1 MKRFPE
7 IARRAV
13 SLALAVSMSLSVL
26 APCASAASA
35 AHVHLAAENSVDEL
49 GNVDLTDE
57 VFNVPDDTAA
67 KPEIRETAEEP
78 EFPAEEDDDTAD
90 DLTEEQLAEQAAVD
104 ASGHEEHTPDT
115 DAEPVYEQ
123 PATCAERGYAIY
135 PCSFTL
141 EQEDGTV
148 AHCYHQVV
156 VWLPLAD
163 HEWGEWQEPDDAD
176 SQKYRVC
183 TVCNAVEYEDGTVV
197 TPGGIPIVDP
207 DQPEWLPV
215 DGSEIAVAK
224 VNKNDLI
231 KAAVEAM
238 AVAEMAKDDHKH
250 EYNEK
255 ITKIQDQ
262 TCTQPEKYAARCTV
276 KKTFKYEKI
285 EINLPFVG
293 KKTVDVPSNLQNVTT
308 QCVATSTIETKP
320 AKGHKSTWEVET
332 EPTCT
337 TPGKKVLK
345 CADCGTVLQEEEMS
359 ALGHDFEEAEWVVTK
374 PVICEEDGVETL
386 TCTRCNGKEDG
397 GIKTR
402 AIPHGNV
409 THQWVKIDSVAA
421 TCEEEGYDLYECSVC
436 KKTKKEKTAEKLG
449 HLFTNYVDDGKPAC
463 QQQTATRKCKR
474 EGCTGAEQKNLPN
487 FGADDKPLAHRYT
500 RWDTKI
506 DGWSY
511 VKYAKCDY
519 CGAEYTEKIDGWGDF
534 TSGGTEQVAKLA
546 ADAVKADIKNAITQ
560 TLQTTAA
567 NVNAAQT
574 KEEAITAL
582 LNFKDAAADALV
594 ENFKIKIKGDVV
606 AQLSKKDA
614 LKIINDAIPDLDSI
628 GKSLND
634 SFLSKDTIQAI
645 VDKMANVVSSAEIQ
659 QAMEDAAYDLV
670 YQAAYSYIDGGF
682 DAKKIKVDDML
693 QVKNLVAKLVS
704 ATVASD
710 YGWDKLTK
718 AIVKDAVEL
727 GVGKLKEKEKYAK
740 LLETNL
746 GVETLKEVEDAIN
759 QQLVNDPTF
768 MKQVRDLLKNAANN
782 ASNSISRGWSDERVL
797 TDLRTDVMP
806 VTELVAN
813 KISELGGVASD
824 IADKKVND
832 TVKKYLP
839 GKLGDWVSDK
849 LGGYIKGQVQNEV
862 DGVGEDVND
871 LITSYIKYLTCPRHH
886 EATRIVQAQTCT
898 TPKKTETYCTEC
910 DWVFKKE
917 ETAPA
922 LGHDPVTVPGVE
934 PTETADGLT
943 EGIQC
948 AHCGAW
954 LEPQE
959 VLPALNPEYDKWY
972 VKADITAETVK
983 AAGCQSKQKLDEA
996 IDNALKKAGFEPA
1009 DSERFLAQV
1018 QTNLDVLKD
1027 EYDREPGEGAS
1038 RILTNDRYPEE
1049 GVTGMVRFP
1058 AKAPGKD
1065 GTYYAVQVLTA
1076 DNHGYSAGDV
1086 IVTPLTVTKEGI
1098 SFQTGVQAVVAI
1110 AWKPNN

>member
-78 EFPAEEDDDTAD
+78 EFPAEEDDDVAD

-285 EINLPFVG
+285 EINLPWG
-293 KKTVDVPSNLQNVTT
+293 KKTVDVPSDLQNVTT

-500 RWDTKI
+500 RWDTKM

-519 CGAEYTEKIDGWGDF
+519 CGLEYTKKIDDLGDF

-606 AQLSKKDA
+606 AQLSKEDA

-682 DAKKIKVDDML
+682 DKKKIKVDDML

-740 LLETNL
+740 LLKTNL

-782 ASNSISRGWSDERVL
+782 ASNSISRGWSDKRVL

-871 LITSYIKYLTCPRHH
+871 LITSYIKYLTCPRHNK
-886 EATRIVQAQTCT
+886 APRIVQAQTCT

-943 EGIQC
+943 DGIQC
-948 AHCGAW
+948 ARCGAW
-954 LEPQE
+954 LEPQK
-959 VLPALNPEYDKWY
+959 VRPALNPEYDKWY

-983 AAGCQSKQKLDEA
+983 AAGYQSQQKLDEA
-996 IDNALKKAGFEPA
+996 IDSALKKAGFEPA

-1058 AKAPGKD
+1058 AKAPGRD
-1065 GTYYAVQVLTA
+1065 GTYYAVQVITA

-1098 SFQTGVQAVVAI
+1098 SLKTGVQAVVAI

>member
-13 SLALAVSMSLSVL
+13 SLALAASMSLSVL
-26 APCASAASA
+26 APCASAAVTA
-35 AHVHLAAENSVDEL
+35 RDLENSVDEL

-78 EFPAEEDDDTAD
+78 EFPAVEDDGVAD
-90 DLTEEQLAEQAAVD
+90 DLTEEQLAEQAVVD
-104 ASGHEEHTPDT
+104 EAGHEEHTPDT

-197 TPGGIPIVDP
+197 TPGGIPVTDP
-207 DQPEWLPV
+207 DHPEWLPG
-215 DGSEIAVAK
+215 DDSEIAAYSLLDDLKDAAFKTAEELVRKEEQKIIDKDHPHDHVKGELVATVDATCTK
-224 VNKNDLI
+224 EGYKEYQCNKQFQHTITVTVKNPLPFGKKEYTYSKNITLTCKKKPKETI
-231 KAAVEAM
+231 KALE
-238 AVAEMAKDDHKH
+238 
-250 EYNEK
+250 
-255 ITKIQDQ
+255 
-262 TCTQPEKYAARCTV
+262 
-276 KKTFKYEKI
+276 
-285 EINLPFVG
+285 
-293 KKTVDVPSNLQNVTT
+293 
-308 QCVATSTIETKP
+308 
-320 AKGHKSTWEVET
+320 
-332 EPTCT
+332 
-337 TPGKKVLK
+337 
-345 CADCGTVLQEEEMS
+345 
-359 ALGHDFEEAEWVVTK
+359 HDFPDEDDPNNWVVTK

-500 RWDTKI
+500 RWDTKM
-506 DGWSY
+506 DGLSY

-519 CGAEYTEKIDGWGDF
+519 CGLEYTEKIDLGDI

-682 DAKKIKVDDML
+682 DKKKIKVDDML

-740 LLETNL
+740 ILKTNL

-782 ASNSISRGWSDERVL
+782 ASSGISRGWSDERVL

-871 LITSYIKYLTCPRHH
+871 LITSYIKYLTCPRHN

-943 EGIQC
+943 DGIQC
-948 AHCGAW
+948 ARCGAW

-983 AAGCQSKQKLDEA
+983 ATGYQSKQKLDEA
-996 IDNALKKAGFEPA
+996 IDNGLKKAGFEPA

-1065 GTYYAVQVLTA
+1065 GTYYAVQVITA

>member
-13 SLALAVSMSLSVL
+13 SLALAASMSLSVL
-26 APCASAASA
+26 APCASAAVTA
-35 AHVHLAAENSVDEL
+35 RDLENSVDEL

-67 KPEIRETAEEP
+67 DADTLGGDD
-78 EFPAEEDDDTAD
+78 EEDIDLD
-90 DLTEEQLAEQAAVD
+90 DLTEEQLAEQAVVD
-104 ASGHEEHTPDT
+104 EAGHEEHTPDT

-197 TPGGIPIVDP
+197 TPGGIPVTDP
-207 DQPEWLPV
+207 DHPEWLPG
-215 DGSEIAVAK
+215 DDSEIAAYSLLDDLKDAAFKTAEELIRKEEQKIIDKDHPHDHVKGELFATVDATCTK
-224 VNKNDLI
+224 EGYKEYQCNKQFQHTITVTVKNPLPFGKKEYTYSKNITLTCKKKPKETI
-231 KAAVEAM
+231 KALE
-238 AVAEMAKDDHKH
+238 
-250 EYNEK
+250 
-255 ITKIQDQ
+255 
-262 TCTQPEKYAARCTV
+262 
-276 KKTFKYEKI
+276 
-285 EINLPFVG
+285 
-293 KKTVDVPSNLQNVTT
+293 
-308 QCVATSTIETKP
+308 
-320 AKGHKSTWEVET
+320 
-332 EPTCT
+332 
-337 TPGKKVLK
+337 
-345 CADCGTVLQEEEMS
+345 
-359 ALGHDFEEAEWVVTK
+359 HDFPDEDDPNNWVVTK
-374 PVICEEDGVETL
+374 PAICEEDGVETL

-409 THQWVKIDSVAA
+409 GHKWVKIDSVAA

-436 KKTKKEKTAEKLG
+436 KTTKKEKTAEKLG

-500 RWDTKI
+500 RWDTKM
-506 DGWSY
+506 DGLSY

-519 CGAEYTEKIDGWGDF
+519 CGAEYTEKIDGLGDI

-682 DAKKIKVDDML
+682 DTKKIKVDDML
-693 QVKNLVAKLVS
+693 QVKDLVAKLVS

-740 LLETNL
+740 LLKTNL

-782 ASNSISRGWSDERVL
+782 ASSGISRGWPDERVL
-797 TDLRTDVMP
+797 TNLRTDVMP

-886 EATRIVQAQTCT
+886 EATRTVQAQTCT

-943 EGIQC
+943 DGIQC
-948 AHCGAW
+948 ARCGAW
-954 LEPQE
+954 LEPQK
-959 VLPALNPEYDKWY
+959 VRPALNPEYDKWY

-983 AAGCQSKQKLDEA
+983 ATGYQSQQKLDEA
-996 IDNALKKAGFEPA
+996 IDSALKKAGFEPA
-1009 DSERFLAQV
+1009 NSERFLAQV

-1049 GVTGMVRFP
+1049 GVTGMVKFP
-1058 AKAPGKD
+1058 AKAPGRD
-1065 GTYYAVQVLTA
+1065 GTYYAVQVITA

>member
-13 SLALAVSMSLSVL
+13 SLALAASMSLSVL
-26 APCASAASA
+26 APCASAAVTA
-35 AHVHLAAENSVDEL
+35 RDLENSVDEL

-67 KPEIRETAEEP
+67 DADTLGGDD
-78 EFPAEEDDDTAD
+78 EEDIDLD
-90 DLTEEQLAEQAAVD
+90 DLTEEQLAEQAVVD
-104 ASGHEEHTPDT
+104 EAGHTEHTPDT

-215 DGSEIAVAK
+215 DGSEIAVTK

-285 EINLPFVG
+285 EINLPFFG
-293 KKTVDVPSNLQNVTT
+293 KQTVDVPSNLQNVTT

-320 AKGHKSTWEVET
+320 VKGHTPKSTWEVET

-345 CADCGTVLQEEEMS
+345 CADCGTLLQEEEMS

-519 CGAEYTEKIDGWGDF
+519 CGLEYTEKIDGWGDF

-606 AQLSKKDA
+606 AQLTKEDA

-740 LLETNL
+740 LLKTNL

-782 ASNSISRGWSDERVL
+782 ASNGISRGWPDKRVL
-797 TDLRTDVMP
+797 TNLRTDVMP

-871 LITSYIKYLTCPRHH
+871 LITSYIKYLTCPSHH
-886 EATRIVQAQTCT
+886 EKTRIVQAQTCT

-922 LGHDPVTVPGVE
+922 LGHDPMLVPGVE
-934 PTETADGLT
+934 PTQDMDGLT
-943 EGIQC
+943 DGVQC
-948 AHCGAW
+948 ARCGAW

-959 VLPALNPEYDKWY
+959 VLPALNPEYDKWF
-972 VKADITAETVK
+972 VKADVTAETVK
-983 AAGCQSKQKLDEA
+983 ATGYQSQQKLDEA
-996 IDNALKKAGFEPA
+996 IDSALKKAGFEPA
-1009 DSERFLAQV
+1009 NSERFLAQV
-1018 QTNLDVLKD
+1018 RTNLEID
-1027 EYDREPGEGAS
+1027 EGY
-1038 RILTNDRYPEE
+1038 ILPNDRYPEE

-1065 GTYYAVQVLTA
+1065 GTYYAVQVVTA
-1076 DNHGYSAGDV
+1076 DNHGYNAGDIV
-1086 IVTPLTVTKEGI
+1086 VTPLTVTKEGI
-1098 SFQTGVQAVVAI
+1098 SLKTGVQAVVAI
-1110 AWKPNN
+1110 AWKPDN

>member
-78 EFPAEEDDDTAD
+78 EFPAVEDDGVAD
-90 DLTEEQLAEQAAVD
+90 DLTEEQLAEQAVVD
-104 ASGHEEHTPDT
+104 EAGHEEHTPDT

-207 DQPEWLPV
+207 DHPEWLPG
-215 DGSEIAVAK
+215 DDSEIAAYSLLDDLKDAAFKTAEELVRKEEQKIIDKDHPHDHVKGELVATVDATCTK
-224 VNKNDLI
+224 EGYKEYQCNKQFQHTITVTVKNPLPFGKKEYTYSKNITLTCKKKPKETI
-231 KAAVEAM
+231 KALE
-238 AVAEMAKDDHKH
+238 
-250 EYNEK
+250 
-255 ITKIQDQ
+255 
-262 TCTQPEKYAARCTV
+262 
-276 KKTFKYEKI
+276 
-285 EINLPFVG
+285 
-293 KKTVDVPSNLQNVTT
+293 
-308 QCVATSTIETKP
+308 
-320 AKGHKSTWEVET
+320 
-332 EPTCT
+332 
-337 TPGKKVLK
+337 
-345 CADCGTVLQEEEMS
+345 
-359 ALGHDFEEAEWVVTK
+359 HDFPDEDDPNNWVVTK

-500 RWDTKI
+500 RWDTKM
-506 DGWSY
+506 DGLSY

-519 CGAEYTEKIDGWGDF
+519 CGAEYTEKIDGWGDI

-606 AQLSKKDA
+606 AQLSKEDA

-682 DAKKIKVDDML
+682 DTKKIKVDDML
-693 QVKNLVAKLVS
+693 QVKDLVAKLVS

-740 LLETNL
+740 LLKTNL

-797 TDLRTDVMP
+797 TNLRTDVMP

-943 EGIQC
+943 DGIQC
-948 AHCGAW
+948 ARCGAW
-954 LEPQE
+954 LEPQK
-959 VLPALNPEYDKWY
+959 VRPALNPEYDKWY

-983 AAGCQSKQKLDEA
+983 AAGYQSKQKLDEA

-1049 GVTGMVRFP
+1049 GVTGMVKFP

-1065 GTYYAVQVLTA
+1065 GTYYAVQVITA

>member
-78 EFPAEEDDDTAD
+78 EFPAVEDDGVAD
-90 DLTEEQLAEQAAVD
+90 DLTEEQLAEQAVVD
-104 ASGHEEHTPDT
+104 EAGHEEHTPDT

-207 DQPEWLPV
+207 DHPEWLPG
-215 DGSEIAVAK
+215 DDSEIAAYSLLDDLKDAAFKTAEELVRKEEQKIIDKDHPHDHVKGELVATVDATCTK
-224 VNKNDLI
+224 EGYKEYQCNKQFQHTITVTVKNPLPFGKKEYTYSKNITLTCKKKPKETI
-231 KAAVEAM
+231 KALE
-238 AVAEMAKDDHKH
+238 
-250 EYNEK
+250 
-255 ITKIQDQ
+255 
-262 TCTQPEKYAARCTV
+262 
-276 KKTFKYEKI
+276 
-285 EINLPFVG
+285 
-293 KKTVDVPSNLQNVTT
+293 
-308 QCVATSTIETKP
+308 
-320 AKGHKSTWEVET
+320 
-332 EPTCT
+332 
-337 TPGKKVLK
+337 
-345 CADCGTVLQEEEMS
+345 
-359 ALGHDFEEAEWVVTK
+359 HDFPDEDDPNNWVVTK

-519 CGAEYTEKIDGWGDF
+519 CGLEYTEKIDGWGDI

-606 AQLSKKDA
+606 AQLTKEDA
-614 LKIINDAIPDLDSI
+614 LKIINNAIPDLDSI

-670 YQAAYSYIDGGF
+670 YQAAYSYIDGGL
-682 DAKKIKVDDML
+682 DTEKIKVDDML
-693 QVKNLVAKLVS
+693 QVKDLVAKLVS

-740 LLETNL
+740 LLKTNL

-797 TDLRTDVMP
+797 TNLRTDVMP

-943 EGIQC
+943 DGIQC
-948 AHCGAW
+948 ARCGAW
-954 LEPQE
+954 LEPQK
-959 VLPALNPEYDKWY
+959 VRPALNPEYDKWY

-983 AAGCQSKQKLDEA
+983 AAGYQSKQKLDEA

-1065 GTYYAVQVLTA
+1065 GTYYAVQVITA
-1076 DNHGYSAGDV
+1076 DNHGYSVGDV

-1098 SFQTGVQAVVAI
+1098 SLKTGVQAVVAI

>member
-13 SLALAVSMSLSVL
+13 SLALAASMSLLVL
-26 APCASAASA
+26 APCASAAVTA
-35 AHVHLAAENSVDEL
+35 RDLENSVDEL

-78 EFPAEEDDDTAD
+78 EFPAVEDDGVAD
-90 DLTEEQLAEQAAVD
+90 DLTEEQLAEQAVVD
-104 ASGHEEHTPDT
+104 EAGHEEHTPDT

-207 DQPEWLPV
+207 DHPEWLPG
-215 DGSEIAVAK
+215 DDSEIAAYSLLDDLKDAAFKTAEELVRKEEQKIIDKDHPHDHVKGELVATVDATCTK
-224 VNKNDLI
+224 EGYKEYQCNKQFQHTITVTVKNPLPFGKKEYTYSKNITLTCKKKPKETI
-231 KAAVEAM
+231 KALE
-238 AVAEMAKDDHKH
+238 
-250 EYNEK
+250 
-255 ITKIQDQ
+255 
-262 TCTQPEKYAARCTV
+262 
-276 KKTFKYEKI
+276 
-285 EINLPFVG
+285 
-293 KKTVDVPSNLQNVTT
+293 
-308 QCVATSTIETKP
+308 
-320 AKGHKSTWEVET
+320 
-332 EPTCT
+332 
-337 TPGKKVLK
+337 
-345 CADCGTVLQEEEMS
+345 
-359 ALGHDFEEAEWVVTK
+359 HDFPDEDDPNNWVVTK

-500 RWDTKI
+500 RWDTKM
-506 DGWSY
+506 DGLSY

-519 CGAEYTEKIDGWGDF
+519 CGAEYTEKIDGWGDI

-606 AQLSKKDA
+606 AQLSKEDA

-682 DAKKIKVDDML
+682 DTKKIKVDDML
-693 QVKNLVAKLVS
+693 QVKDLVAKLVS

-740 LLETNL
+740 LLKTNL

-782 ASNSISRGWSDERVL
+782 ASSGISRGWPDERVL
-797 TDLRTDVMP
+797 TNLRTDVMP

-886 EATRIVQAQTCT
+886 EATRTVQAQTCT

-943 EGIQC
+943 DGIQC
-948 AHCGAW
+948 ARCGAW
-954 LEPQE
+954 LEPQK
-959 VLPALNPEYDKWY
+959 VRPALNPEYDKWY

-983 AAGCQSKQKLDEA
+983 AAGYQSKQKLDEA

-1049 GVTGMVRFP
+1049 GVTGMVKFP

-1065 GTYYAVQVLTA
+1065 GTYYAVQVITA

>member
-78 EFPAEEDDDTAD
+78 EFPAVEDDGVAD
-90 DLTEEQLAEQAAVD
+90 DLTEEQLAEQAVVD
-104 ASGHEEHTPDT
+104 EAGHEEHTPDT

-207 DQPEWLPV
+207 DHPEWLPG
-215 DGSEIAVAK
+215 DDSEIAAYSLLDDLKDAAFKTAEELVRKEEQKIIDKDHPHDHVKGELVATVDATCTK
-224 VNKNDLI
+224 EGYKEYQCNKQFQHTITVTVKNPLPFGKKEYTYSKNITLTCKKKPKETI
-231 KAAVEAM
+231 KALE
-238 AVAEMAKDDHKH
+238 
-250 EYNEK
+250 
-255 ITKIQDQ
+255 
-262 TCTQPEKYAARCTV
+262 
-276 KKTFKYEKI
+276 
-285 EINLPFVG
+285 
-293 KKTVDVPSNLQNVTT
+293 
-308 QCVATSTIETKP
+308 
-320 AKGHKSTWEVET
+320 
-332 EPTCT
+332 
-337 TPGKKVLK
+337 
-345 CADCGTVLQEEEMS
+345 
-359 ALGHDFEEAEWVVTK
+359 HDFPDEDDPNNWVVTK

-500 RWDTKI
+500 RWDTKM
-506 DGWSY
+506 DGLSY

-519 CGAEYTEKIDGWGDF
+519 CGAEYTEKIDGWGDI

-594 ENFKIKIKGDVV
+594 ENFKIKIHGDVV
-606 AQLSKKDA
+606 AQLTKEDA
-614 LKIINDAIPDLDSI
+614 LEIINDAIPDLDSI

-670 YQAAYSYIDGGF
+670 YQAAYSYIDGGL
-682 DAKKIKVDDML
+682 DTKKIKVDDML

-740 LLETNL
+740 LLKTNL

-782 ASNSISRGWSDERVL
+782 ASNGISRGWSDERVL

-813 KISELGGVASD
+813 KISELGGTASD

-943 EGIQC
+943 DGIQC
-948 AHCGAW
+948 ARCGAW
-954 LEPQE
+954 LEPQK
-959 VLPALNPEYDKWY
+959 VRPALNPEYDKWY

-983 AAGCQSKQKLDEA
+983 AVGYQSKQKLDEA

-1058 AKAPGKD
+1058 AKAPGRD
-1065 GTYYAVQVLTA
+1065 GTYYAVQVITA

>member
-13 SLALAVSMSLSVL
+13 SLALAASMSLSVL
-26 APCASAASA
+26 APCASAAVTA
-35 AHVHLAAENSVDEL
+35 RDLENSVDEL

-78 EFPAEEDDDTAD
+78 EFPAVEDDGVAD
-90 DLTEEQLAEQAAVD
+90 DLTEEQLAEQAVVD
-104 ASGHEEHTPDT
+104 EAGHEEHTPDT

-207 DQPEWLPV
+207 DHPEWLPG
-215 DGSEIAVAK
+215 DDSEIAAYSLLDDLKDAAFKTAEELVRKEEQKIIDKDHPHDHVKGELVATVDATCTK
-224 VNKNDLI
+224 EGYKEYQCNKQFQHTITVTVKNPLPFGKKEYTYSKNITLTCKKKPKETI
-231 KAAVEAM
+231 KALE
-238 AVAEMAKDDHKH
+238 
-250 EYNEK
+250 
-255 ITKIQDQ
+255 
-262 TCTQPEKYAARCTV
+262 
-276 KKTFKYEKI
+276 
-285 EINLPFVG
+285 
-293 KKTVDVPSNLQNVTT
+293 
-308 QCVATSTIETKP
+308 
-320 AKGHKSTWEVET
+320 
-332 EPTCT
+332 
-337 TPGKKVLK
+337 
-345 CADCGTVLQEEEMS
+345 
-359 ALGHDFEEAEWVVTK
+359 HDFPDEDDPNNWVVTK

-500 RWDTKI
+500 RWDTKM

-519 CGAEYTEKIDGWGDF
+519 CGLEYTEKIDLGDI

-682 DAKKIKVDDML
+682 DKKKIKVDDML

-740 LLETNL
+740 LLKTNL

-782 ASNSISRGWSDERVL
+782 ASSGISRGWSDERVL

-871 LITSYIKYLTCPRHH
+871 LITSYIKYLTCPRHN
-886 EATRIVQAQTCT
+886 EATRTVQAQTCT

-943 EGIQC
+943 DGIQC
-948 AHCGAW
+948 ARCGAW

-972 VKADITAETVK
+972 VKADITAEMVK
-983 AAGCQSKQKLDEA
+983 AAGYQSKQKLDEA
-996 IDNALKKAGFEPA
+996 IDSALKKAGFEPA

-1058 AKAPGKD
+1058 AKAPGRD
-1065 GTYYAVQVLTA
+1065 GTYYAVQVITA

>member
-13 SLALAVSMSLSVL
+13 SLALAASMSLSVL
-26 APCASAASA
+26 APCASAAVTA
-35 AHVHLAAENSVDEL
+35 RDLENSVDEL

-78 EFPAEEDDDTAD
+78 EFPAVEDDGVAD
-90 DLTEEQLAEQAAVD
+90 DLTEEQLAEQAVVD
-104 ASGHEEHTPDT
+104 EAGHEEHTPDT

-197 TPGGIPIVDP
+197 TPGGIPVTDP
-207 DQPEWLPV
+207 DHPEWLPG
-215 DGSEIAVAK
+215 DDSEIAAYSLLDDLKDAAFKTAEELIRKEEQKIIDKDHPHDHVKGELVATVDATCTK
-224 VNKNDLI
+224 EGYKEYQCNKQFQHTITVTVKNPLPFGKKEYTYSKNITLTCKKKPKETI
-231 KAAVEAM
+231 KALE
-238 AVAEMAKDDHKH
+238 
-250 EYNEK
+250 
-255 ITKIQDQ
+255 
-262 TCTQPEKYAARCTV
+262 
-276 KKTFKYEKI
+276 
-285 EINLPFVG
+285 
-293 KKTVDVPSNLQNVTT
+293 
-308 QCVATSTIETKP
+308 
-320 AKGHKSTWEVET
+320 
-332 EPTCT
+332 
-337 TPGKKVLK
+337 
-345 CADCGTVLQEEEMS
+345 
-359 ALGHDFEEAEWVVTK
+359 HDFPDEDDPNNWVVTK
-374 PVICEEDGVETL
+374 PAICEKDGVETL

-409 THQWVKIDSVAA
+409 KHQWVKIDSVAA

-436 KKTKKEKTAEKLG
+436 KTTKKEKTAEKLG

-474 EGCTGAEQKNLPN
+474 EGCTGAEQKNLLN

-500 RWDTKI
+500 RWDTKM
-506 DGWSY
+506 DGLSY

-519 CGAEYTEKIDGWGDF
+519 CGAEYTEKIDGWGDI

-670 YQAAYSYIDGGF
+670 YQAAYSYIDGGL
-682 DAKKIKVDDML
+682 DTKKIKVDDML

-740 LLETNL
+740 LLKTNL

-782 ASNSISRGWSDERVL
+782 ASSGISRGWSDERVL

-813 KISELGGVASD
+813 KISELGGTASD

-886 EATRIVQAQTCT
+886 EATRTVQAQTCT

-943 EGIQC
+943 DGIQC
-948 AHCGAW
+948 ARCGAW
-954 LEPQE
+954 LEPQK
-959 VLPALNPEYDKWY
+959 VRPALNPEYDKWY

-983 AAGCQSKQKLDEA
+983 ATGYQSQQKLDEA
-996 IDNALKKAGFEPA
+996 IDSALKKAGFEPA
-1009 DSERFLAQV
+1009 NSERFLAQV

-1027 EYDREPGEGAS
+1027 ECDREPGEGAS

-1049 GVTGMVRFP
+1049 GVIGMVRFP
-1058 AKAPGKD
+1058 AKAPGRD
-1065 GTYYAVQVLTA
+1065 GTYYAVQVITA

>member
-78 EFPAEEDDDTAD
+78 EFPAVEDDGVAD
-90 DLTEEQLAEQAAVD
+90 DLTEEQLAEQAVVD
-104 ASGHEEHTPDT
+104 EAGHEEHTPDT

-207 DQPEWLPV
+207 DHPEWLPG
-215 DGSEIAVAK
+215 DDSEIAAYSLLDDLKDAAFKTAEELVRKEEQKIIDKDHPHDHVKGELVATVDATCTK
-224 VNKNDLI
+224 EGYKEYQCNKQFQHTITVTVKNPLPFGKKEYTYSKNITLTCKKKPKETI
-231 KAAVEAM
+231 KALE
-238 AVAEMAKDDHKH
+238 
-250 EYNEK
+250 
-255 ITKIQDQ
+255 
-262 TCTQPEKYAARCTV
+262 
-276 KKTFKYEKI
+276 
-285 EINLPFVG
+285 
-293 KKTVDVPSNLQNVTT
+293 
-308 QCVATSTIETKP
+308 
-320 AKGHKSTWEVET
+320 
-332 EPTCT
+332 
-337 TPGKKVLK
+337 
-345 CADCGTVLQEEEMS
+345 
-359 ALGHDFEEAEWVVTK
+359 HDFPDEDDPNNWVVTK

-500 RWDTKI
+500 RWDTKM
-506 DGWSY
+506 DGLSY

-519 CGAEYTEKIDGWGDF
+519 CGAEYTEKIDGWGDI

-606 AQLSKKDA
+606 AQLSKEDA

-670 YQAAYSYIDGGF
+670 YQAAYSYIDGGL
-682 DAKKIKVDDML
+682 DTKKIKVDDML

-740 LLETNL
+740 LLKTNL

-782 ASNSISRGWSDERVL
+782 ASNGISRGWSDKRVL

-943 EGIQC
+943 DGIQC
-948 AHCGAW
+948 ARCGAW
-954 LEPQE
+954 LEPQK
-959 VLPALNPEYDKWY
+959 VRPALNPEYDKWY

-983 AAGCQSKQKLDEA
+983 ATGYQSQQKLDEA
-996 IDNALKKAGFEPA
+996 IDSALKKAGFEPA
-1009 DSERFLAQV
+1009 NSERFLAQV

-1058 AKAPGKD
+1058 AKAPGRD
-1065 GTYYAVQVLTA
+1065 GTYYAVQVITA

>member
-78 EFPAEEDDDTAD
+78 EFPAVEDDGVAD
-90 DLTEEQLAEQAAVD
+90 DLTEEQLAEQAVVD
-104 ASGHEEHTPDT
+104 EAGHEEHTPDT

-207 DQPEWLPV
+207 DHPEWLPG
-215 DGSEIAVAK
+215 DDSEIAAYSLLDDLKDAAFKTAEELVRKEEQKIIDKDHPHDHVKGELVATVDATCTK
-224 VNKNDLI
+224 EGYKEYQCNKQFQHTITVTVKNPLPFGKKEYTYSKNITLTCKKKPKETI
-231 KAAVEAM
+231 KALE
-238 AVAEMAKDDHKH
+238 
-250 EYNEK
+250 
-255 ITKIQDQ
+255 
-262 TCTQPEKYAARCTV
+262 
-276 KKTFKYEKI
+276 
-285 EINLPFVG
+285 
-293 KKTVDVPSNLQNVTT
+293 
-308 QCVATSTIETKP
+308 
-320 AKGHKSTWEVET
+320 
-332 EPTCT
+332 
-337 TPGKKVLK
+337 
-345 CADCGTVLQEEEMS
+345 
-359 ALGHDFEEAEWVVTK
+359 HDFPDEDDPNNWVVTK

-500 RWDTKI
+500 RWDTKM
-506 DGWSY
+506 DGLSY

-519 CGAEYTEKIDGWGDF
+519 CGAEYTEKIDGWGDI

-606 AQLSKKDA
+606 AQLSKEDA

-682 DAKKIKVDDML
+682 DTKKIKVDDML
-693 QVKNLVAKLVS
+693 QVKDLVAKLVS

-740 LLETNL
+740 LLKTNL

-782 ASNSISRGWSDERVL
+782 ASSGISRGWPDERVL
-797 TDLRTDVMP
+797 TNLRTDVMP

-886 EATRIVQAQTCT
+886 EATRTVQAQTCT

-943 EGIQC
+943 DGIQC
-948 AHCGAW
+948 ARCGAW
-954 LEPQE
+954 LEPQK
-959 VLPALNPEYDKWY
+959 VRPALNPEYDKWY

-983 AAGCQSKQKLDEA
+983 ATGYQSQQKLDEA
-996 IDNALKKAGFEPA
+996 IDSALKKAGFEPA
-1009 DSERFLAQV
+1009 NSERFLAQV

-1058 AKAPGKD
+1058 AKAPGRD
-1065 GTYYAVQVLTA
+1065 GTYYAVQVITA

>member
-78 EFPAEEDDDTAD
+78 EFPAVEDDGVAD
-90 DLTEEQLAEQAAVD
+90 DLTEEQLAEQAVVD
-104 ASGHEEHTPDT
+104 EAGHEEHTPDT

-207 DQPEWLPV
+207 DHPEWLPG
-215 DGSEIAVAK
+215 DDSEIAAYSLLDDLKDAAFKTAEELVRKEEQKIIDKDHPHDHVKGELVATVDATCTK
-224 VNKNDLI
+224 EGYKEYQCNKQFQHTITVTVKNPLPFGKKEYTYSKNITLTCKKKPKETI
-231 KAAVEAM
+231 KALE
-238 AVAEMAKDDHKH
+238 
-250 EYNEK
+250 
-255 ITKIQDQ
+255 
-262 TCTQPEKYAARCTV
+262 
-276 KKTFKYEKI
+276 
-285 EINLPFVG
+285 
-293 KKTVDVPSNLQNVTT
+293 
-308 QCVATSTIETKP
+308 
-320 AKGHKSTWEVET
+320 
-332 EPTCT
+332 
-337 TPGKKVLK
+337 
-345 CADCGTVLQEEEMS
+345 
-359 ALGHDFEEAEWVVTK
+359 HDFPDEDDPNNWVVTK

-500 RWDTKI
+500 RWDTKM
-506 DGWSY
+506 DGLSY

-519 CGAEYTEKIDGWGDF
+519 CGAEYTEKIDGWGDI

-606 AQLSKKDA
+606 AQLSKEDA

-682 DAKKIKVDDML
+682 DTKKIKVDDML
-693 QVKNLVAKLVS
+693 QVKDLVAKLVS

-740 LLETNL
+740 LLKTNL

-782 ASNSISRGWSDERVL
+782 ASSGISRGWPDERVL
-797 TDLRTDVMP
+797 TNLRTDVMP

-886 EATRIVQAQTCT
+886 EATRTVQAQTCT

-943 EGIQC
+943 DGIQC
-948 AHCGAW
+948 ARCGAW
-954 LEPQE
+954 LEPQK
-959 VLPALNPEYDKWY
+959 VRPALNPEYDKWY

-983 AAGCQSKQKLDEA
+983 ATGYQSQQKLDEA
-996 IDNALKKAGFEPA
+996 IDSALKKAGFEPA
-1009 DSERFLAQV
+1009 NSERFLAQV

-1049 GVTGMVRFP
+1049 GVIGMVRFP
-1058 AKAPGKD
+1058 AKAPGRD
-1065 GTYYAVQVLTA
+1065 GTYYAVQVITA

>member
-13 SLALAVSMSLSVL
+13 SLALAASMSLLVL
-26 APCASAASA
+26 APCASAAVTA
-35 AHVHLAAENSVDEL
+35 RDLENSVDEL

-78 EFPAEEDDDTAD
+78 EFPAVEDDGVAD
-90 DLTEEQLAEQAAVD
+90 DLTEEQLAEQAVVD
-104 ASGHEEHTPDT
+104 EAGHEEHTPDT

-197 TPGGIPIVDP
+197 TPGGIPVTDP
-207 DQPEWLPV
+207 DHPEWLPG
-215 DGSEIAVAK
+215 DDSEIAAYSLLDDLKDAAFKTAEELIRKEEQKIIDKDHPHDHVKGELVATVDATCTK
-224 VNKNDLI
+224 EGYKEYQCNKQFQHTITVTVKNPLPFGKKEYTYSKNITLTCKKKPKETI
-231 KAAVEAM
+231 KALE
-238 AVAEMAKDDHKH
+238 
-250 EYNEK
+250 
-255 ITKIQDQ
+255 
-262 TCTQPEKYAARCTV
+262 
-276 KKTFKYEKI
+276 
-285 EINLPFVG
+285 
-293 KKTVDVPSNLQNVTT
+293 
-308 QCVATSTIETKP
+308 
-320 AKGHKSTWEVET
+320 
-332 EPTCT
+332 
-337 TPGKKVLK
+337 
-345 CADCGTVLQEEEMS
+345 
-359 ALGHDFEEAEWVVTK
+359 HDFPDEDDPNNWVVTK
-374 PVICEEDGVETL
+374 PAICEKDGVETL

-409 THQWVKIDSVAA
+409 KHQWVKIDSVAA

-436 KKTKKEKTAEKLG
+436 KTTKKEKTAEKLG

-487 FGADDKPLAHRYT
+487 FGADGKPLAHRYT

-519 CGAEYTEKIDGWGDF
+519 CGAEYTEKIDGLGDI

-670 YQAAYSYIDGGF
+670 YQAAYSYIDGGL
-682 DAKKIKVDDML
+682 DTKKIKVDDML

-740 LLETNL
+740 LLKTNL

-782 ASNSISRGWSDERVL
+782 ASSGISRGWSDKRVL

-886 EATRIVQAQTCT
+886 EATRTVQAQTCT

-943 EGIQC
+943 DGIQC
-948 AHCGAW
+948 ARCGAW
-954 LEPQE
+954 LEPQK
-959 VLPALNPEYDKWY
+959 VRPALNPEYDKWY

-983 AAGCQSKQKLDEA
+983 ATGYQSQQKLDEA
-996 IDNALKKAGFEPA
+996 IDSALKKAGFEPA
-1009 DSERFLAQV
+1009 NSERFLAQV

-1049 GVTGMVRFP
+1049 GVIGMVRFP
-1058 AKAPGKD
+1058 AKAPGRD
-1065 GTYYAVQVLTA
+1065 GTYYAVQVITA

>member
-7 IARRAV
+7 IARRAAA
-13 SLALAVSMSLSVL
+13 LALAASMSLSVL
-26 APCASAASA
+26 APGAYAVSDTSGY
-35 AHVHLAAENSVDEL
+35 VHLAAENSVDEL
-49 GNVDLTDE
+49 GNEDLSDE

-78 EFPAEEDDDTAD
+78 EFPAVEDDGVAD
-90 DLTEEQLAEQAAVD
+90 DLTEEQLAEQAVVD
-104 ASGHEEHTPDT
+104 EAGHEEHTPDT

-207 DQPEWLPV
+207 DHPEWLPG
-215 DGSEIAVAK
+215 DDSEIAAYSLLDDLKDAAFKTAEELVRKEEQKIIDKDHPHDHVKGELVATVDATCTK
-224 VNKNDLI
+224 EGYKEYQCNKQFQHTITVTVKNPLPFGKKEYTYSKNITLTCKKKPKETI
-231 KAAVEAM
+231 KALE
-238 AVAEMAKDDHKH
+238 
-250 EYNEK
+250 
-255 ITKIQDQ
+255 
-262 TCTQPEKYAARCTV
+262 
-276 KKTFKYEKI
+276 
-285 EINLPFVG
+285 
-293 KKTVDVPSNLQNVTT
+293 
-308 QCVATSTIETKP
+308 
-320 AKGHKSTWEVET
+320 
-332 EPTCT
+332 
-337 TPGKKVLK
+337 
-345 CADCGTVLQEEEMS
+345 
-359 ALGHDFEEAEWVVTK
+359 HDFPDEDDPNNWVVTK

-487 FGADDKPLAHRYT
+487 FGADGKPLAHRYT
-500 RWDTKI
+500 RWDTKM
-506 DGWSY
+506 DGLSY

-519 CGAEYTEKIDGWGDF
+519 CGAEYTEKIDGWGDI

-606 AQLSKKDA
+606 AQLSKEDA

-670 YQAAYSYIDGGF
+670 YQAAYSYIDGGL
-682 DAKKIKVDDML
+682 DTKKIKVDDML

-740 LLETNL
+740 LLKTNL

-782 ASNSISRGWSDERVL
+782 ASNGISRGWSDKRVL

-886 EATRIVQAQTCT
+886 EATRTVQAQTCT

-943 EGIQC
+943 DGIQC
-948 AHCGAW
+948 ARCGAW
-954 LEPQE
+954 LEPQK
-959 VLPALNPEYDKWY
+959 VRPALNPEYDKWY

-983 AAGCQSKQKLDEA
+983 AAGYQSKQKLDEA
-996 IDNALKKAGFEPA
+996 IDSALKKAGFEPA

-1027 EYDREPGEGAS
+1027 ECDREPGEGAS

>member
-78 EFPAEEDDDTAD
+78 EFPAVEDDGVAD
-90 DLTEEQLAEQAAVD
+90 DLTEEQLAEQAVVD
-104 ASGHEEHTPDT
+104 EAGHEEHTPDT

-207 DQPEWLPV
+207 DHPEWLPG
-215 DGSEIAVAK
+215 DDSEIAAYSLLDDLKDAAFKTAEELIRKEEQKIIDKDHPHDHVKGELVATVDATCTK
-224 VNKNDLI
+224 EGYKEYQCNKQFQHTITVTVKNPLPFGKKEYTYSKNITLTCKKKPKETI
-231 KAAVEAM
+231 KALE
-238 AVAEMAKDDHKH
+238 
-250 EYNEK
+250 
-255 ITKIQDQ
+255 
-262 TCTQPEKYAARCTV
+262 
-276 KKTFKYEKI
+276 
-285 EINLPFVG
+285 
-293 KKTVDVPSNLQNVTT
+293 
-308 QCVATSTIETKP
+308 
-320 AKGHKSTWEVET
+320 
-332 EPTCT
+332 
-337 TPGKKVLK
+337 
-345 CADCGTVLQEEEMS
+345 
-359 ALGHDFEEAEWVVTK
+359 HDFPDEDDPNNWVVTK
-374 PVICEEDGVETL
+374 PAICEKDGVETL

-409 THQWVKIDSVAA
+409 KHQWVKIDSVAA

-436 KKTKKEKTAEKLG
+436 KTTKKEKTAEKLG

-474 EGCTGAEQKNLPN
+474 EGCTGAEQKNLLN

-519 CGAEYTEKIDGWGDF
+519 CGLEYTEKIDDLGDF

-682 DAKKIKVDDML
+682 DTKKIKVDDML

-727 GVGKLKEKEKYAK
+727 GVGKLKEKKKYAK
-740 LLETNL
+740 LLKTNL

-797 TDLRTDVMP
+797 TNLRTDVMP

-871 LITSYIKYLTCPRHH
+871 LITSYIKYLTCPKHY
-886 EATRIVQAQTCT
+886 EATRVVQAQTCT

-943 EGIQC
+943 DGIQC
-948 AHCGAW
+948 ARCGAW
-954 LEPQE
+954 LEPQK
-959 VLPALNPEYDKWY
+959 VRPALNPEYDKWY

-983 AAGCQSKQKLDEA
+983 ATGYQSQQKLDEA
-996 IDNALKKAGFEPA
+996 IDSALKKAGFEPA

-1049 GVTGMVRFP
+1049 GVTGMVKFP

-1065 GTYYAVQVLTA
+1065 GTYYAVQVITA

>member
-1 MKRFPE
+1 MKRFK
-7 IARRAV
+7 AAAQRAT
-13 SLALAVSMSLSVL
+13 AFVL
-26 APCASAASA
+26 AASMMSSAVLPTVFAAQP
-35 AHVHLAAENSVDEL
+35 LNAENSVDEL
-49 GNVDLTDE
+49 GNVDVADE
-57 VFNVPDDTAA
+57 DGTLGYPEWDDTAVELPDDDFA
-67 KPEIRETAEEP
+67 VTERTEDIVVTFPNEDPNAEEP
-78 EFPAEEDDDTAD
+78 EF
-90 DLTEEQLAEQAAVD
+90 DL
-104 ASGHEEHTPDT
+104 
-115 DAEPVYEQ
+115 
-123 PATCAERGYAIY
+123 
-135 PCSFTL
+135 
-141 EQEDGTV
+141 
-148 AHCYHQVV
+148 
-156 VWLPLAD
+156 
-163 HEWGEWQEPDDAD
+163 PDDAEFD
-176 SQKYRVC
+176 QTGEVALYATRV
-183 TVCNAVEYEDGTVV
+183 
-197 TPGGIPIVDP
+197 
-207 DQPEWLPV
+207 
-215 DGSEIAVAK
+215 SK
-224 VNKNDLI
+224 RDLI
-231 KAAVEAM
+231 KAAVEAKAIYDM
-238 AVAEMAKDDHKH
+238 TQDNHSH
-250 EYNEK
+250 TYN
-255 ITKIQDQ
+255 IRLTKVQDQ
-262 TCTQPEKYAARCTV
+262 TCTKPEIYFCQCDVTKLFHYTEV
-276 KKTFKYEKI
+276 K
-285 EINLPFVG
+285 INFFG
-293 KKTVDVPSNLQNVTT
+293 KDISVKVPEDLQDVTA
-308 QCVATSTIETKP
+308 QCVATSNQETKP
-320 AKGHKSTWEVET
+320 LKGHTPTWEVET
-332 EPTCT
+332 KPTCT

-374 PVICEEDGVETL
+374 PVICEEDGVETQ

-421 TCEEEGYDLYECSVC
+421 TCEEEGYDLYKCSVC
-436 KKTKKEKTAEKLG
+436 KTTKKEKTAEKLG

-487 FGADDKPLAHRYT
+487 FGADGKPLAHRYT

-519 CGAEYTEKIDGWGDF
+519 CGAEYTEKIDIDSWGDI

-670 YQAAYSYIDGGF
+670 YQAAYSYIDGGL
-682 DAKKIKVDDML
+682 DTKKIKVDDML

-740 LLETNL
+740 LLKTNL

-782 ASNSISRGWSDERVL
+782 ASSGISRGWSDKRVL

-886 EATRIVQAQTCT
+886 EATRTVQAQTCT

-943 EGIQC
+943 DGIQC
-948 AHCGAW
+948 ARCGAW
-954 LEPQE
+954 LEPQK
-959 VLPALNPEYDKWY
+959 VRPALNPEYDKWY

-983 AAGCQSKQKLDEA
+983 ATGYQSQQKLDEA
-996 IDNALKKAGFEPA
+996 IDSALKKAGFEPA
-1009 DSERFLAQV
+1009 NSERFLAQV

-1049 GVTGMVRFP
+1049 GVIGMVRFP
-1058 AKAPGKD
+1058 AKAPGRD
-1065 GTYYAVQVLTA
+1065 GTYYAVQVITA

>member
-78 EFPAEEDDDTAD
+78 EFPAVEDDGVAD
-90 DLTEEQLAEQAAVD
+90 DLTEEQLAEQAVVD
-104 ASGHEEHTPDT
+104 EAGHEEHTPDT

-197 TPGGIPIVDP
+197 TPGGIPVTDP
-207 DQPEWLPV
+207 DHPEWLPG
-215 DGSEIAVAK
+215 DDSEIAAYSLLDDLKDAAFKTAEELIRKEEQKIIDKDHPHDHVKGELVATVDATCTK
-224 VNKNDLI
+224 EGYKEYQCNKQFQHTITVTVKNPLPFGKKEYTYSKNITLTCKKKPKETI
-231 KAAVEAM
+231 KALE
-238 AVAEMAKDDHKH
+238 
-250 EYNEK
+250 
-255 ITKIQDQ
+255 
-262 TCTQPEKYAARCTV
+262 
-276 KKTFKYEKI
+276 
-285 EINLPFVG
+285 
-293 KKTVDVPSNLQNVTT
+293 
-308 QCVATSTIETKP
+308 
-320 AKGHKSTWEVET
+320 
-332 EPTCT
+332 
-337 TPGKKVLK
+337 
-345 CADCGTVLQEEEMS
+345 
-359 ALGHDFEEAEWVVTK
+359 HDFPDEDDPNNWVVTK
-374 PVICEEDGVETL
+374 PAICEKDGVETL

-409 THQWVKIDSVAA
+409 KHQWVKIDSVAA

-436 KKTKKEKTAEKLG
+436 KTTKKEKTAEKLG

-487 FGADDKPLAHRYT
+487 FGADGKPLAHRYT

-519 CGAEYTEKIDGWGDF
+519 CGAEYTEKIDGLGDI

-682 DAKKIKVDDML
+682 DTKKIKVDDML

-740 LLETNL
+740 LLKTNL

-782 ASNSISRGWSDERVL
+782 ASSGISRGWPDERVL
-797 TDLRTDVMP
+797 TNLRTDVMP

-886 EATRIVQAQTCT
+886 EATRTVQAQTCT

-943 EGIQC
+943 DGIQC
-948 AHCGAW
+948 ARCGAW
-954 LEPQE
+954 LEPQK
-959 VLPALNPEYDKWY
+959 VRPALNPEYDKWY

-983 AAGCQSKQKLDEA
+983 ATGYQSQQKLDEA
-996 IDNALKKAGFEPA
+996 IDSALKKAGFEPA
-1009 DSERFLAQV
+1009 NSERFLAQV

-1049 GVTGMVRFP
+1049 GVIGMVRFP
-1058 AKAPGKD
+1058 AKAPGRD
-1065 GTYYAVQVLTA
+1065 GTYYAVQVITA

>member
-67 KPEIRETAEEP
+67 KPEIRETTEEP
-78 EFPAEEDDDTAD
+78 EFPAEEDDDAVD

-197 TPGGIPIVDP
+197 TPGGIPVVDP
-207 DQPEWLPV
+207 DHPEWLPG
-215 DGSEIAVAK
+215 DDSEIAAYSLLDDLKDAAFKTAEELVRKEEQKIIDKDHPHDHVKGELVATVDATCTK
-224 VNKNDLI
+224 EGYKEYQCNKQFQHTITVTVKNPLPFGKKEYTYSKNITLTCKKKPKETI
-231 KAAVEAM
+231 KALE
-238 AVAEMAKDDHKH
+238 
-250 EYNEK
+250 
-255 ITKIQDQ
+255 
-262 TCTQPEKYAARCTV
+262 
-276 KKTFKYEKI
+276 
-285 EINLPFVG
+285 
-293 KKTVDVPSNLQNVTT
+293 
-308 QCVATSTIETKP
+308 
-320 AKGHKSTWEVET
+320 
-332 EPTCT
+332 
-337 TPGKKVLK
+337 
-345 CADCGTVLQEEEMS
+345 
-359 ALGHDFEEAEWVVTK
+359 HDFPDEDDPNNWVVTK

-474 EGCTGAEQKNLPN
+474 EGCTGAEQENLPN

-500 RWDTKI
+500 RWDTKM
-506 DGWSY
+506 DGLSY

-519 CGAEYTEKIDGWGDF
+519 CGLEYTEKIDGWGDF

-682 DAKKIKVDDML
+682 DTKKIKVDDML

-740 LLETNL
+740 LLKTNL

-782 ASNSISRGWSDERVL
+782 ASNGISRGWSDERVL

-886 EATRIVQAQTCT
+886 EATRTVQAQTCT

-943 EGIQC
+943 DGIQC
-948 AHCGAW
+948 ARCGAW

-983 AAGCQSKQKLDEA
+983 AAGYQSKQKLDEA

-1049 GVTGMVRFP
+1049 GVTGMVKFP

-1065 GTYYAVQVLTA
+1065 GTYYAVQVITA

>member
-13 SLALAVSMSLSVL
+13 SLALAASMSLSVL
-26 APCASAASA
+26 APCASAAVTA
-35 AHVHLAAENSVDEL
+35 RDLENSVDEL

-78 EFPAEEDDDTAD
+78 EFPAVEDDGVAD
-90 DLTEEQLAEQAAVD
+90 DLTEEQLAEQAVVD
-104 ASGHEEHTPDT
+104 EAGHEEHTPDT

-197 TPGGIPIVDP
+197 TPGGIPVTDP
-207 DQPEWLPV
+207 DHPEWLPG
-215 DGSEIAVAK
+215 DDSEIAAYSLLDDLKDAAFKTAEELIRKEEQKIIDKDHPHDHVKGELVATVDATCTK
-224 VNKNDLI
+224 EGYKEYQCNKQFQHTITVTVKNPLPFGKKEYTYSKNITLTCKKKPKETI
-231 KAAVEAM
+231 KALE
-238 AVAEMAKDDHKH
+238 
-250 EYNEK
+250 
-255 ITKIQDQ
+255 
-262 TCTQPEKYAARCTV
+262 
-276 KKTFKYEKI
+276 
-285 EINLPFVG
+285 
-293 KKTVDVPSNLQNVTT
+293 
-308 QCVATSTIETKP
+308 
-320 AKGHKSTWEVET
+320 
-332 EPTCT
+332 
-337 TPGKKVLK
+337 
-345 CADCGTVLQEEEMS
+345 
-359 ALGHDFEEAEWVVTK
+359 HDFPDEDDPNNWVVTK
-374 PVICEEDGVETL
+374 PAICEKDGVETL

-409 THQWVKIDSVAA
+409 KHQWVKIDSVAA

-436 KKTKKEKTAEKLG
+436 KTTKKEKTAEKLG

-500 RWDTKI
+500 RWDTKM
-506 DGWSY
+506 DGLSY

-519 CGAEYTEKIDGWGDF
+519 CGAEYTEKIDGWGDI

-670 YQAAYSYIDGGF
+670 YQAAYSYIDGGL
-682 DAKKIKVDDML
+682 DTKKIKVDDML

-740 LLETNL
+740 LLKTNL

-782 ASNSISRGWSDERVL
+782 ASNSISRGWSDKRVL

-886 EATRIVQAQTCT
+886 EATRTVQAQTCT

-943 EGIQC
+943 DGIQC
-948 AHCGAW
+948 ARCGAW

-959 VLPALNPEYDKWY
+959 VRPALNPEYDKWY

-983 AAGCQSKQKLDEA
+983 AAGYQSKQKLDEA

-1009 DSERFLAQV
+1009 NSERFLAQV

-1049 GVTGMVRFP
+1049 GVIGMVRFP

-1065 GTYYAVQVLTA
+1065 GTYYAVQVITA

>member
-1 MKRFPE
+1 MKRFPK

-13 SLALAVSMSLSVL
+13 SLALAASMSLSVL
-26 APCASAASA
+26 APCASAAAA
-35 AHVHLAAENSVDEL
+35 AHDLENSVDEL
-49 GNVDLTDE
+49 GNVDLSDE

-67 KPEIRETAEEP
+67 KPEIGETAEEP
-78 EFPAEEDDDTAD
+78 ETPAEEDAGVAD

-207 DQPEWLPV
+207 DQPEWLPG
-215 DGSEIAVAK
+215 DDSEIATCKFDLDATLEKLKKDALDKAEKELREQEQKIIDKDHPHDHVKGELVATGNATCTK
-224 VNKNDLI
+224 EGYKEYRCNKQFQHTITVTVKNPLYKYHIGKKEYTFSKDITLTCKEKTKETI
-231 KAAVEAM
+231 KALE
-238 AVAEMAKDDHKH
+238 
-250 EYNEK
+250 
-255 ITKIQDQ
+255 
-262 TCTQPEKYAARCTV
+262 
-276 KKTFKYEKI
+276 
-285 EINLPFVG
+285 
-293 KKTVDVPSNLQNVTT
+293 
-308 QCVATSTIETKP
+308 
-320 AKGHKSTWEVET
+320 
-332 EPTCT
+332 
-337 TPGKKVLK
+337 
-345 CADCGTVLQEEEMS
+345 
-359 ALGHDFEEAEWVVTK
+359 HDFPDEDDPNNWVVTK

-474 EGCTGAEQKNLPN
+474 EGCTGAEQKDLRN
-487 FGADDKPLAHRYT
+487 FGADGKPLAHRYT

-519 CGAEYTEKIDGWGDF
+519 CGLEYTEKIDDLGDI

-740 LLETNL
+740 LLKTNL

-782 ASNSISRGWSDERVL
+782 ASSGISRGWSDERVL

-871 LITSYIKYLTCPRHH
+871 LITSYIKYLTCPRHN

-948 AHCGAW
+948 ARCGAW

-959 VLPALNPEYDKWY
+959 VIPALNPEYDKWY
-972 VKADITAETVK
+972 VKADITAEMVK
-983 AAGCQSKQKLDEA
+983 AAGYQSKQKLDEA
-996 IDNALKKAGFEPA
+996 IDSALKKAGFEPA

-1065 GTYYAVQVLTA
+1065 GTYYAVQVITA

>member
-1 MKRFPE
+1 MKRFPK

-13 SLALAVSMSLSVL
+13 SLALAASMSLSVL
-26 APCASAASA
+26 APCASAAVTA
-35 AHVHLAAENSVDEL
+35 RDLENSVDEL

-67 KPEIRETAEEP
+67 AADTLGGDDEEEI
-78 EFPAEEDDDTAD
+78 DLD
-90 DLTEEQLAEQAAVD
+90 DLTEEQLAEQAVVD
-104 ASGHEEHTPDT
+104 EAGHTEHTPDT

-207 DQPEWLPV
+207 DHPEWLPG
-215 DGSEIAVAK
+215 DDSEIAAYSLLDDLKDAAFKTAEELVRKEEQKIIDKDHPHDHVKGELVATVDATCTK
-224 VNKNDLI
+224 EGYKEYQCNKQFQHTITVTVKNPLPFGKKEYTYSKNITLTCKKKPKETI
-231 KAAVEAM
+231 KALE
-238 AVAEMAKDDHKH
+238 
-250 EYNEK
+250 
-255 ITKIQDQ
+255 
-262 TCTQPEKYAARCTV
+262 
-276 KKTFKYEKI
+276 
-285 EINLPFVG
+285 
-293 KKTVDVPSNLQNVTT
+293 
-308 QCVATSTIETKP
+308 
-320 AKGHKSTWEVET
+320 
-332 EPTCT
+332 
-337 TPGKKVLK
+337 
-345 CADCGTVLQEEEMS
+345 
-359 ALGHDFEEAEWVVTK
+359 HDFPDEDDPNNWVVTK

-519 CGAEYTEKIDGWGDF
+519 CGAEYTEKIDGWGDI

-606 AQLSKKDA
+606 AQLTKEDA

-670 YQAAYSYIDGGF
+670 YQAAYSYIDGGL
-682 DAKKIKVDDML
+682 DTKKIKVDDML

-727 GVGKLKEKEKYAK
+727 GVGKLKEKKKYAK
-740 LLETNL
+740 LLKTNL

-782 ASNSISRGWSDERVL
+782 ASSGISRGWSDKRVL

-886 EATRIVQAQTCT
+886 EETRVVQAQTCT

-943 EGIQC
+943 DGIQC
-948 AHCGAW
+948 ARCGAW
-954 LEPQE
+954 LEPQK
-959 VLPALNPEYDKWY
+959 VRPALNPEYDKWY

-983 AAGCQSKQKLDEA
+983 ATGYQSQQKLDEA
-996 IDNALKKAGFEPA
+996 IDSALKKAGFEPA
-1009 DSERFLAQV
+1009 NSERFLAQV

-1049 GVTGMVRFP
+1049 GVTGMVKFP

-1065 GTYYAVQVLTA
+1065 GTYYAVQVITA

>member
-7 IARRAV
+7 IARRAAA
-13 SLALAVSMSLSVL
+13 LALAASMSLSVL
-26 APCASAASA
+26 APGAYAVSDTSGY
-35 AHVHLAAENSVDEL
+35 VHLAAENSVDEL

-78 EFPAEEDDDTAD
+78 EFPAVEDDGVAD
-90 DLTEEQLAEQAAVD
+90 DLTEEQLAEQAVVD
-104 ASGHEEHTPDT
+104 EAGHEEHTPDT

-197 TPGGIPIVDP
+197 TPGGIPVTDP
-207 DQPEWLPV
+207 DHPEWLPG
-215 DGSEIAVAK
+215 DDSEIAAYSLLDDLKDAAFKTAEELIRKEEQKIIDKDHPHDHVKGELVATVDATCTK
-224 VNKNDLI
+224 EGYKEYQCNKQFQHTITVTVKNPLPFGKKEYTYSKNITLTCKKKPKETI
-231 KAAVEAM
+231 KALE
-238 AVAEMAKDDHKH
+238 
-250 EYNEK
+250 
-255 ITKIQDQ
+255 
-262 TCTQPEKYAARCTV
+262 
-276 KKTFKYEKI
+276 
-285 EINLPFVG
+285 
-293 KKTVDVPSNLQNVTT
+293 
-308 QCVATSTIETKP
+308 
-320 AKGHKSTWEVET
+320 
-332 EPTCT
+332 
-337 TPGKKVLK
+337 
-345 CADCGTVLQEEEMS
+345 
-359 ALGHDFEEAEWVVTK
+359 HDFPDEDDPNNWVVTK
-374 PVICEEDGVETL
+374 PAICEKDGVETL

-409 THQWVKIDSVAA
+409 KHQWVKIDSVAA

-436 KKTKKEKTAEKLG
+436 KTTKKEKTAEKLG

-474 EGCTGAEQKNLPN
+474 EGCTGAEQKNLLN

-500 RWDTKI
+500 RWDTKM
-506 DGWSY
+506 DGLSY

-519 CGAEYTEKIDGWGDF
+519 CGAEYTEKIDGWGDI

-670 YQAAYSYIDGGF
+670 YQAAYSYIDGGL
-682 DAKKIKVDDML
+682 DTKKIKVDDML

-740 LLETNL
+740 LLKTNL

-782 ASNSISRGWSDERVL
+782 ASSGISRGWSDERVL

-813 KISELGGVASD
+813 KISELGGTASD

-886 EATRIVQAQTCT
+886 EATRTVQAQTCT

-943 EGIQC
+943 DGIQC
-948 AHCGAW
+948 ARCGAW
-954 LEPQE
+954 LEPQK
-959 VLPALNPEYDKWY
+959 VRPALNPEYDKWY

-983 AAGCQSKQKLDEA
+983 ATGYQSQQKLDEA
-996 IDNALKKAGFEPA
+996 IDSALKKAGFEPA
-1009 DSERFLAQV
+1009 NSERFLAQV

-1038 RILTNDRYPEE
+1038 
-1049 GVTGMVRFP
+1049 
-1058 AKAPGKD
+1058 
-1065 GTYYAVQVLTA
+1065 
-1076 DNHGYSAGDV
+1076 
-1086 IVTPLTVTKEGI
+1086 
-1098 SFQTGVQAVVAI
+1098 
-1110 AWKPNN
+1110 

>member
-13 SLALAVSMSLSVL
+13 SLALAASMSLSVL
-26 APCASAASA
+26 APCASAAVTA
-35 AHVHLAAENSVDEL
+35 RDLENSVDEL

-67 KPEIRETAEEP
+67 KPEIRETTEEP
-78 EFPAEEDDDTAD
+78 EFPAVEDDDAAD

-215 DGSEIAVAK
+215 DGSEIAVTK

-285 EINLPFVG
+285 EINLPFFG
-293 KKTVDVPSNLQNVTT
+293 KQTVDVPSNLQNVTT

-320 AKGHKSTWEVET
+320 VKGHTPKSTWEVET

-345 CADCGTVLQEEEMS
+345 CADCGTLLQEEEMS

-519 CGAEYTEKIDGWGDF
+519 CGLEYTEKIDGWGDI

-594 ENFKIKIKGDVV
+594 ENFKIKINGDVV

-682 DAKKIKVDDML
+682 DTKKIKVDDML

-782 ASNSISRGWSDERVL
+782 ASNGISRGWSDERVL

-871 LITSYIKYLTCPRHH
+871 LITSYIKYLTCPSHH
-886 EATRIVQAQTCT
+886 EKTRISQAQGCT
-898 TPKKTETYCTEC
+898 SDEITEDYCARC
-910 DWVFKKE
+910 GWVFSSTK
-917 ETAPA
+917 TAPA
-922 LGHDPVTVPGVE
+922 LGHDPMLVPGVE
-934 PTETADGLT
+934 PTQDMDGLT
-943 EGIQC
+943 DGVQC
-948 AHCGAW
+948 ARCGAW

-959 VLPALNPEYDKWY
+959 VLPALNPEYDKWF
-972 VKADITAETVK
+972 VKADVTAETVK
-983 AAGCQSKQKLDEA
+983 ATGYQSQQKLDEA
-996 IDNALKKAGFEPA
+996 IDSALKKAGFEPA
-1009 DSERFLAQV
+1009 NSERFLAQV
-1018 QTNLDVLKD
+1018 RTNLEID
-1027 EYDREPGEGAS
+1027 EGY
-1038 RILTNDRYPEE
+1038 ILPNDRYPEE

-1065 GTYYAVQVLTA
+1065 GTYYAVQVVTA
-1076 DNHGYSAGDV
+1076 DNHGYNAGDIV
-1086 IVTPLTVTKEGI
+1086 VTPLTVTKEGI
-1098 SFQTGVQAVVAI
+1098 SLKTGVQAVVAI

>member
-78 EFPAEEDDDTAD
+78 EFPAVEDDGVAD
-90 DLTEEQLAEQAAVD
+90 DLTEEQLAEQAVVD
-104 ASGHEEHTPDT
+104 EAGHEEHTPDT

-207 DQPEWLPV
+207 DHPEWLPG
-215 DGSEIAVAK
+215 DDSEIAAYSLLDDLKDAAFKTAEELVRKEEQKIIDKDHPHDHVKGELVATVDATCTK
-224 VNKNDLI
+224 EGYKEYQCNKQFQHTITVTVKNPLPFGKKEYTYSKNITLTCKKKPKETI
-231 KAAVEAM
+231 KALE
-238 AVAEMAKDDHKH
+238 
-250 EYNEK
+250 
-255 ITKIQDQ
+255 
-262 TCTQPEKYAARCTV
+262 
-276 KKTFKYEKI
+276 
-285 EINLPFVG
+285 
-293 KKTVDVPSNLQNVTT
+293 
-308 QCVATSTIETKP
+308 
-320 AKGHKSTWEVET
+320 
-332 EPTCT
+332 
-337 TPGKKVLK
+337 
-345 CADCGTVLQEEEMS
+345 
-359 ALGHDFEEAEWVVTK
+359 HDFPDEDDPNNWVVTK

-500 RWDTKI
+500 RWDTKM
-506 DGWSY
+506 DGLSY

-670 YQAAYSYIDGGF
+670 YQAAYSYIDGGL
-682 DAKKIKVDDML
+682 DTKKIKVDDML

-727 GVGKLKEKEKYAK
+727 GVGKLKEKKKYAK
-740 LLETNL
+740 LLKTNL

-782 ASNSISRGWSDERVL
+782 ASNGISRGWSDKRVL

-886 EATRIVQAQTCT
+886 EATRTVQAQTCT

-943 EGIQC
+943 DGIQC
-948 AHCGAW
+948 ARCGAW
-954 LEPQE
+954 LEPQK
-959 VLPALNPEYDKWY
+959 VRPALNPEYDKWY

-983 AAGCQSKQKLDEA
+983 AAGYQSKQKLDEA
-996 IDNALKKAGFEPA
+996 IDSALKKAGFEPA

-1027 EYDREPGEGAS
+1027 ECDREPGEGAS